1 MFSKYLSDYM
11 GEAFVHAEVSK
22 HYSEHHQYNL
32 QVI

>member
-1 MFSKYLSDYM
+1 MRLHM